1 MAKFK
6 FEEKQPTP
14 QEHECETCNLINEM
28 LDYIFNVAEDRNEV
42 ITYLVDVVYN
52 FKQQGYKD
60 AMKEI
65 AMYSV
70 ASIHDLD
77 DCCEECCEDCCD
89 EEACDC

>member
-14 QEHECETCNLINEM
+14 QVHECETCELIDEM
-28 LDYIFNVAEDRNEV
+28 FDYIFNVAEDRDEV
-42 ITYLVDVVYN
+42 IDYLVDVAYR

-70 ASIHDLD
+70 ASINDL
-77 DCCEECCEDCCD
+77 EDCCD
-89 EEACDC
+89 EETCDC